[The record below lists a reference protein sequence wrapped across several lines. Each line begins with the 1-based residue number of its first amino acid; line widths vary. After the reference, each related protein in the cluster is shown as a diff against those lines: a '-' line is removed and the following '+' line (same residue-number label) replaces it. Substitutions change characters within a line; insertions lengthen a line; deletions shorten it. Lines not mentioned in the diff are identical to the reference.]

1 MSQVLSSVI
10 SDHTVT
16 FFAQSRMF
24 TIQSDHINYKTIRD
38 HLIAEPYAEAGP
50 LIELA
55 DVRVAIQ
62 NASPEGLL
70 KFVGDALSYKDKPPR
85 RRLGQQNPGL
95 PLAGAPLRADLQGPR
110 KPAQAIPACGLASA
124 SRSSRK
130 SRASAS

>member
-24 TIQSDHINYKTIRD
+24 TIQSDHINYTTIRD

-62 NASPEGLL
+62 NADPEGLL
-70 KFVGDALSYKDKPPR
+70 RFVGDALSYKDKA
-85 RRLGQQNPGL
+85 L
-95 PLAGAPLRADLQGPR
+95 PLANVWV
-110 KPAQAIPACGLASA
+110 
-124 SRSSRK
+124 
-130 SRASAS
+130 

>member
-24 TIQSDHINYKTIRD
+24 TIQSDHINYTTIRD

-62 NASPEGLL
+62 NADPEGLL
-70 KFVGDALSYKDKPPR
+70 RFIGDALSYNAKS
-85 RRLGQQNPGL
+85 
-95 PLAGAPLRADLQGPR
+95 LAIMTP
-110 KPAQAIPACGLASA
+110 
-124 SRSSRK
+124 
-130 SRASAS
+130 

>member
-24 TIQSDHINYKTIRD
+24 TIQSDHINCTTIRD

-55 DVRVAIQ
+55 DVRVAL
-62 NASPEGLL
+62 ASAIPEGLL
-70 KFVGDALSYKDKPPR
+70 KFVGDVLQYKNITLNGVWVQKI
-85 RRLGQQNPGL
+85 LGFRSQGL
-95 PLAGAPLRADLQGPR
+95 
-110 KPAQAIPACGLASA
+110 
-124 SRSSRK
+124 
-130 SRASAS
+130 